1 MQTEIIEK
9 IAKLLSGEA
18 TQTELNEMLGEMS
31 LQRTNAIL
39 MNAVSAGCWLKK
51 HLFPK

>member
-18 TQTELNEMLGEMS
+18 TQTELNEI
-31 LQRTNAIL
+31 NAWR
-39 MNAVSAGCWLKK
+39 NESAAHEL
-51 HLFPK
+51 LF

>member
-18 TQTELNEMLGEMS
+18 TQTELNEIKLE
-31 LQRTNAIL
+31 
-39 MNAVSAGCWLKK
+39 K
-51 HLFPK
+51 